1 MALSRTTISG
11 LWLNGGMMESHQT
24 SFGRHGRSHIA
35 VDSDDPQIDI
45 IQRAVRGDAV
55 ALTLLLTR
63 SRRDVCAYIARHI
76 PADLRG
82 SLDADDVIQDA
93 HAEAFRHIGQFEP
106 RGADSFDRWV
116 KTIALRKLRDAL
128 KMRRADKRGGGNVQ
142 VHGAPAGLG
151 DSVAMLLD
159 LMAGSEQTPSR
170 CVAGFEAVE
179 ALRTAMDLLPED
191 QREAVNLV
199 YIDGM
204 SVHDAAAR
212 MNRTERAIHNL
223 CYKAK
228 TKLRELLETQSRF
241 LSGKG

>member
-1 MALSRTTISG
+1 M
-11 LWLNGGMMESHQT
+11 
-24 SFGRHGRSHIA
+24 
-35 VDSDDPQIDI
+35 DSDDLQMDPIR
-45 IQRAVRGDAV
+45 RAVRGDAV

-76 PADLRG
+76 PSDLRG
-82 SLDADDVIQDA
+82 QLDADDIVQEA
-93 HAEAFRHIGQFEP
+93 HAEVFRHIAKFEP

-142 VHGAPAGLG
+142 VHGAPPGLG

-159 LMAGSEQTPSR
+159 LMAGAEQTPSR
-170 CVAGFEAVE
+170 CVAGFEAVD
-179 ALRTAMDLLPED
+179 AVRAAMELLPDE
-191 QREAVNLV
+191 QREAVKHV
-199 YIDGM
+199 YIDGL
-204 SVHDAAAR
+204 SVQEAALR
-212 MNRTERAIHNL
+212 MDRSERAIHNL

-228 TKLRELLETQSRF
+228 LKLRELLESQSRF